1 VHKLHSKQEDV
12 FCLECRNYNTP
23 FIWLFFL
30 LNFAFAFKISG
41 NSNLSPHIR
50 WTSNFPSPL
59 CQACLPHE
67 RLFQGETDGS
77 SFPNGG
83 LRVTHSAA
91 AFTTW
96 DRASPPFVMD
106 KCHLEIGRV
115 WETLETK
122 EIVQLVVGRYAM
134 LCKCCR
140 TWGNR
145 QVKASFYVCNCIW
158 LIWVST
164 VRTLSDFT

>member
-1 VHKLHSKQEDV
+1 MLVESSIAATFCGMFWSYCQIVHYSRYLVHKLHSKQEDV
-12 FCLECRNYNTP
+12 FFHAWNAVITTRLLYP
-23 FIWLFFL
+23 FICLFFL
-30 LNFAFAFKISG
+30 LNFVFAFKISG
-41 NSNLSPHIR
+41 NSNLSPHSLHIQL
-50 WTSNFPSPL
+50 PSPL

-106 KCHLEIGRV
+106 KCHLEIWESMGRP
-115 WETLETK
+115 WK
-122 EIVQLVVGRYAM
+122 PRK
-134 LCKCCR
+134 LC
-140 TWGNR
+140 N
-145 QVKASFYVCNCIW
+145 
-158 LIWVST
+158 
-164 VRTLSDFT
+164 

>member
-1 VHKLHSKQEDV
+1 MVKEEMLVESSIAATFVECLKVVSNCSLFPILGAQTSFKAGGCV
-12 FCLECRNYNTP
+12 FSCLECRNYNTP

-41 NSNLSPHIR
+41 NSNLSPHIP
-50 WTSNFPSPL
+50 WTSNSL
-59 CQACLPHE
+59 HHCQACLPHE

-115 WETLETK
+115 MGRPWKPRKFLQL
-122 EIVQLVVGRYAM
+122 VQLEDM
-134 LCKCCR
+134 
-140 TWGNR
+140 
-145 QVKASFYVCNCIW
+145 
-158 LIWVST
+158 
-164 VRTLSDFT
+164 

>member
-1 VHKLHSKQEDV
+1 MLVESSIAATFVECLKVVSNCSLFPILGAQTSFKAGGCV
-12 FCLECRNYNTP
+12 FSCLECRNYNTP
-23 FIWLFFL
+23 FISFYFVV
-30 LNFAFAFKISG
+30 
-41 NSNLSPHIR
+41 
-50 WTSNFPSPL
+50 FPSKLRVCLQNLRKRQLISTHSLNIQLPSPP

-122 EIVQLVVGRYAM
+122 EIFA
-134 LCKCCR
+134 
-140 TWGNR
+140 TSATN
-145 QVKASFYVCNCIW
+145 
-158 LIWVST
+158 
-164 VRTLSDFT
+164 

>member
-1 VHKLHSKQEDV
+1 MHKLHSKQEDV
-12 FCLECRNYNTP
+12 FFRAWNAVITTRLFVSFYLVVFPSKPRLCLQNLRKLQLISTHS
-23 FIWLFFL
+23 
-30 LNFAFAFKISG
+30 LNIQ
-41 NSNLSPHIR
+41 L
-50 WTSNFPSPL
+50 PSPL

-106 KCHLEIGRV
+106 KCHLEIGESNGRP
-115 WETLETK
+115 WKPRKFLQL
-122 EIVQLVVGRYAM
+122 VQLEDM
-134 LCKCCR
+134 QC
-140 TWGNR
+140 
-145 QVKASFYVCNCIW
+145 
-158 LIWVST
+158 
-164 VRTLSDFT
+164 